1 MYREAIQTVNCFDSE
16 NEPKVESLMN
26 DATPVRQARSQSG
39 IQVISRAASILRA
52 LRDERD
58 GLSLA
63 QIAERVR
70 LPRSTVQRIVHAL
83 VAERL
88 LMAASPNGRVR
99 LGTEIAALAN
109 NSKIDVVEVAHAH
122 LAKLAEQIG
131 ETVDL
136 AVLRADHLLFLDQIA
151 GTHRLRAV
159 SAVGEQFPLHS
170 TANGKASLALLSD
183 ADIRQRLKNSKLV
196 TAKGTARTIE
206 SLLQEVGEIRRTGIA
221 YDREEHSLGICAAG
235 AAFSDQSGAIYSISI
250 PVPINR
256 AAAIE
261 KRAAELLLPVRD
273 RLRALFGT

>member
-1 MYREAIQTVNCFDSE
+1 MDETVQHS
-16 NEPKVESLMN
+16 
-26 DATPVRQARSQSG
+26 TPRNHSG
-39 IQVISRAASILRA
+39 IQVISRAASILRV

-63 QIAERVR
+63 QIATRVQ

-83 VAERL
+83 VSERL

-99 LGTEIAALAN
+99 LGTEITALAN
-109 NSKIDVVEVAHAH
+109 NSKIDVVEVAHPL
-122 LAKLAEQIG
+122 LAKLSEQVG

-136 AVLRADHLLFLDQIA
+136 AVLRGDHLLFLDQIA

-183 ADIRQRLKNSKLV
+183 VEIRRLLANARLANARGKL
-196 TAKGTARTIE
+196 RTLE
-206 SLLQEVGEIRRTGIA
+206 SLLDEIAEIRATGIA
-221 YDREEHSLGICAAG
+221 YDREEHSLGISAIG
-235 AAFSDQSGAIYSISI
+235 TAFRDQASTIYAVSI
-250 PVPINR
+250 PIPTNR
-256 AAAIE
+256 VQGVETEAVQ
-261 KRAAELLLPVRD
+261 LLLSVRD

>member
-1 MYREAIQTVNCFDSE
+1 MDETVQHS
-16 NEPKVESLMN
+16 
-26 DATPVRQARSQSG
+26 TPRNHSG
-39 IQVISRAASILRA
+39 IQVISRAASILRV

-63 QIAERVR
+63 QIATRVQ

-83 VAERL
+83 VSERL

-99 LGTEIAALAN
+99 LGTEITALAN
-109 NSKIDVVEVAHAH
+109 NSKIDVVEVAHPL
-122 LAKLAEQIG
+122 LAKLSEQVG

-136 AVLRADHLLFLDQIA
+136 AVLRGDHLLFLDQIA

-183 ADIRQRLKNSKLV
+183 VEIRRLLANARLANARGKL
-196 TAKGTARTIE
+196 RTVE
-206 SLLQEVGEIRRTGIA
+206 SLLDEIAEIRATGIA
-221 YDREEHSLGICAAG
+221 YDREEHSLGISAIG
-235 AAFSDQSGAIYSISI
+235 TAFRDQASTIYAVSI
-250 PVPINR
+250 PIPTNR
-256 AAAIE
+256 VQGVETEAVQ
-261 KRAAELLLPVRD
+261 LLLSVRD

>member
-1 MYREAIQTVNCFDSE
+1 MDETVQHS
-16 NEPKVESLMN
+16 
-26 DATPVRQARSQSG
+26 TPRNHSG
-39 IQVISRAASILRA
+39 IQVISRAASILRV

-63 QIAERVR
+63 QIATRVQ

-83 VAERL
+83 VSERL

-99 LGTEIAALAN
+99 LGTEITALAN
-109 NSKIDVVEVAHAH
+109 NSKIDVVEVAHPL
-122 LAKLAEQIG
+122 LAKLSEQVG

-136 AVLRADHLLFLDQIA
+136 AVLRGDHLLFLDQIA

-183 ADIRQRLKNSKLV
+183 AEIRRLLANARLANARGKL
-196 TAKGTARTIE
+196 RTLE
-206 SLLQEVGEIRRTGIA
+206 SLLDEIAEIRATGIA
-221 YDREEHSLGICAAG
+221 YDREEHSLGISAIG
-235 AAFSDQSGAIYSISI
+235 TAFRDQASTIYAVSI
-250 PVPINR
+250 PIPTNR
-256 AAAIE
+256 VQGVETEAVQ
-261 KRAAELLLPVRD
+261 LLLSVRD

>member
-1 MYREAIQTVNCFDSE
+1 MDDMTHGRTG
-16 NEPKVESLMN
+16 
-26 DATPVRQARSQSG
+26 RSHSG
-39 IQVISRAASILRA
+39 IQVISRAVSILRA

-83 VAERL
+83 VTERL

-109 NSKIDVVEVAHAH
+109 NSKIDVVEVAHPL
-122 LAKLAEQIG
+122 LAKLAEQVG

-136 AVLRADHLLFLDQIA
+136 AVLRGDHLLFLDQIA

-170 TANGKASLALLSD
+170 TANGKAILAMLTDAEIRSLLANV
-183 ADIRQRLKNSKLV
+183 RQTN
-196 TAKGTARTIE
+196 AKGKVRSIE
-206 SLLQEVGEIRRTGIA
+206 ALLQEIAGVRSKGIA
-221 YDREEHSLGICAAG
+221 YDREEHSLGISAIG
-235 AAFSDQSGAIYSISI
+235 TAFRDQASTIYAVSI
-250 PVPINR
+250 PIPTNR
-256 AAAIE
+256 VQGVETEAVQ
-261 KRAAELLLPVRD
+261 LLLSVRD

>member
-1 MYREAIQTVNCFDSE
+1 MNETVQHS
-16 NEPKVESLMN
+16 
-26 DATPVRQARSQSG
+26 TPRNHSG
-39 IQVISRAASILRA
+39 IQVISRAASILRV

-63 QIAERVR
+63 QIATRVQ

-83 VAERL
+83 VSERL

-99 LGTEIAALAN
+99 LGTEITALAN
-109 NSKIDVVEVAHAH
+109 NSKIDVVEVAHPL
-122 LAKLAEQIG
+122 LAKLSEQVG

-136 AVLRADHLLFLDQIA
+136 AVLRGDHLLFLDQIA

-183 ADIRQRLKNSKLV
+183 VEIRRLLANARLVNTRGKL
-196 TAKGTARTIE
+196 RTLE
-206 SLLQEVGEIRRTGIA
+206 SLLDEIAEIRATGIA
-221 YDREEHSLGICAAG
+221 YDREEHSLGISAIG
-235 AAFSDQSGAIYSISI
+235 TAFRDQASTIYAVSI
-250 PVPINR
+250 PIPTNR
-256 AAAIE
+256 VQGVETEAVQ
-261 KRAAELLLPVRD
+261 LLLSVRD